1 YEFTVKECSKM
12 KQPFAITF
20 FSLSSHHPYSIPEKL
35 QGRFPKGELPIH
47 ESIGYADYALRAFF
61 EVASKQPW
69 YNNTLFV
76 LTADH
81 TGPAKHPEFG
91 TRNGVFKIPMV
102 FFIPDGSLK
111 GESKRTVQQS
121 DIMPSVLDYLG
132 YKKKWMDFGASVFDS
147 TSLGMAINSTGDL
160 YQIIRNDT
168 LLQFDGMQSVAV
180 YSLSSDPLM
189 KNNLIEN
196 TNSTK
201 KELELLIKSYLIQ
214 YQAAMRSNNLTNS
227 K

>member
-1 YEFTVKECSKM
+1 
-12 KQPFAITF
+12 
-20 FSLSSHHPYSIPEKL
+20 
-35 QGRFPKGELPIH
+35 
-47 ESIGYADYALRAFF
+47 
-61 EVASKQPW
+61 
-69 YNNTLFV
+69 
-76 LTADH
+76 
-81 TGPAKHPEFG
+81 FG

>member
-1 YEFTVKECSKM
+1 
-12 KQPFAITF
+12 
-20 FSLSSHHPYSIPEKL
+20 
-35 QGRFPKGELPIH
+35 
-47 ESIGYADYALRAFF
+47 
-61 EVASKQPW
+61 
-69 YNNTLFV
+69 
-76 LTADH
+76 
-81 TGPAKHPEFG
+81 
-91 TRNGVFKIPMV
+91 
-102 FFIPDGSLK
+102 
-111 GESKRTVQQS
+111 
-121 DIMPSVLDYLG
+121 
-132 YKKKWMDFGASVFDS
+132 KKWMDFGASVFDS

-189 KNNLIEN
+189 KINLIEN
-196 TNSTK
+196 TISTK